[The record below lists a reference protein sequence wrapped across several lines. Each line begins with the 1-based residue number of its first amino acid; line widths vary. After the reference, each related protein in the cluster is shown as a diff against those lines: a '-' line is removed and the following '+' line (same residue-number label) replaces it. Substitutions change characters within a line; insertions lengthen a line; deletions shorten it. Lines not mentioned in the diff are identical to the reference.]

1 VLTLDSDFP
10 AWCESTFF
18 FAKVGIVA
26 FLEGANHW
34 RKPLLMM
41 QKMLN
46 CLLGIDKKTTS
57 RNERSDENAKKAP
70 AEENRTRNIDTMKL
84 NVIFARGEN

>member
-1 VLTLDSDFP
+1 
-10 AWCESTFF
+10 
-18 FAKVGIVA
+18 
-26 FLEGANHW
+26 
-34 RKPLLMM
+34 M